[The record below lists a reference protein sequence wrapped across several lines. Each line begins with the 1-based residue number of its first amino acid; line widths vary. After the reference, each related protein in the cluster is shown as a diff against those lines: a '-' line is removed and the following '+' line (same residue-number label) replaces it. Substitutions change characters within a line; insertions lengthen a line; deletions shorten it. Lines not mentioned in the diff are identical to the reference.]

1 MFERFSKEARE
12 VVIRAQ
18 EEAGAL
24 GHEWIGTEHLLL
36 AALRHPRQP
45 GAATLVRLGVTPA
58 SCRAA
63 VAGVVSGTSDDLGP
77 RDAEALRTFGIDL
90 EEVRRRAEESFGHG
104 ALDGRAGAGDTGVRG
119 PGGRRQ
125 SGGGRALSRHL
136 PFAARAKK
144 ALKGALGEAL
154 ARKDRRIGVE
164 HVVLGLSRSD
174 DPLSLGLFARL
185 GVAPEVL
192 RERVLSDLR
201 EAAA

>member
-18 EEAGAL
+18 EEAEAL

-36 AALRHPRQP
+36 AALRFPQQP
-45 GAATLVRLGVTPA
+45 GAATLTRLGVTPA

-77 RDAEALRTFGIDL
+77 QDAAALRACGIDL
-90 EEVRRRAEESFGHG
+90 EEVRRRAEESFGQG
-104 ALDGRAGAGDTGVRG
+104 ALDGPAGTEDGGAHGPAGRHR
-119 PGGRRQ
+119 PR
-125 SGGGRALSRHL
+125 GGRAPSRHL
-136 PFAARAKK
+136 PFAAQAKK
-144 ALKGALGEAL
+144 ALKDALGEAL

-174 DPLSLGLFARL
+174 DTLSLGVFARL
-185 GVAPEVL
+185 GVTPEVL
-192 RERVLSDLR
+192 RERMLSDLR

>member
-12 VVIRAQ
+12 IVIRPQ
-18 EEAGAL
+18 DEARAL

-36 AALRHPRQP
+36 AVLRHPQQP
-45 GAATLVRLGVTPA
+45 GAATLTRLGVTPA

-63 VAGVVSGTSDDLGP
+63 VAGVVSGAGDDLGAQ
-77 RDAEALRTFGIDL
+77 DAEALRAFGIDL
-90 EEVRRRAEESFGHG
+90 EEVRRRAEESFGQG
-104 ALDGRAGAGDTGVRG
+104 ALDDPASTGDTGARG
-119 PGGRRQ
+119 PAGRHRE
-125 SGGGRALSRHL
+125 GARALSRHL

-144 ALKGALGEAL
+144 ALKDALREAL

-174 DPLSLGLFARL
+174 DNISLGVFTRL
-185 GVAPEVL
+185 GVDPESL
-192 RERVLSDLR
+192 RQRVLSDLR